1 MSCGAAKD
9 VGGRG
14 TRKEDDV
21 TKHPLDLTRLLWHGE
36 ISALPSSLAGKI
48 TVCVWDHVGP
58 P

>member
-1 MSCGAAKD
+1 M
-9 VGGRG
+9 GGRG

-21 TKHPLDLTRLLWHGE
+21 MKHPLDLTCLLWRGE